1 MGFQSEFLQVLD
13 ERGLINQCTDLE
25 NLDKLLA
32 SEMVSAY
39 VGYDPTAASLHV
51 GHMISIIMLR
61 RFQQAGHRPV
71 VLMGGGTGMVGDPTG
86 KDAQRNMLTE
96 EVLQKNI
103 EAIKGTFS
111 HFIEFG
117 DKNNNAI
124 MVNNADWLAKFSYL
138 EFLRD
143 FGPHFTI
150 NRMLTF
156 DSVKSRLDREQPLT
170 FLEFNY
176 MLLQGVDFLQLSRDY
191 NVRLQMGGSDQWG
204 NILNG
209 VELGRRVD
217 ATSLFGLTCPLLL
230 NSAGKKMG
238 KTESGAVWLDA
249 NLMTPYDFWQ
259 YWRNVDDA
267 DVGKLLRMITDLPM
281 DEIKKLEA
289 LEGSEVNE
297 AKKILAD
304 EITTLVHGAEAAKN
318 AKETAQKTF
327 EQGSIGDDLPRF
339 EVPTAQL
346 EQGIKA
352 FETLVLTGLCS
363 SNGDA
368 RRQIKG
374 GGGRLNGKA
383 FVDATQNVTLA
394 DINDEDVIMI
404 SLGKKKHALIIPC

>member
-1 MGFQSEFLQVLD
+1 MNFKSEFLQVLN
-13 ERGLINQCTDLE
+13 ERGLLNQCTDFE
-25 NLDKLLA
+25 GLDELLTK
-32 SEMVSAY
+32 ETVSAY
-39 VGYDPTAASLHV
+39 IGYDPTASSLHV

-61 RFQQAGHRPV
+61 RFQQSGHRPV
-71 VLMGGGTGMVGDPTG
+71 VLMGGGTGMIGDPTG
-86 KDAQRNMLTE
+86 KDKQRNMLTLE
-96 EVLQKNI
+96 TIAKNI
-103 EAIKGTFS
+103 EAIRQTFS
-111 HFIEFG
+111 RFIEFNDTQSG
-117 DKNNNAI
+117 AI
-124 MVNNADWLAKFSYL
+124 MVNNADWLGQFGYL

-176 MLLQGVDFLQLSRDY
+176 MLLQAVDFLQLSRDH
-191 NVRLQMGGSDQWG
+191 NIRLQMGGSDQWG

-217 ATSLFGLTCPLLL
+217 GKALFGLTCPLLL

-238 KTESGAVWLDA
+238 KTESGAVWLDEK
-249 NLMTPYDFWQ
+249 LMTPYDFWQ

-289 LEGSEVNE
+289 LEGAEINE
-297 AKKILAD
+297 AKKILAS
-304 EITTLVHGAEAAKN
+304 EITALIHGKQAAEN
-318 AKETAQKTF
+318 AQATAQKTF

-339 EVPTAQL
+339 AVS
-346 EQGIKA
+346 KA
-352 FETLVLTGLCS
+352 KLSEGLKAWEALTLTELCS

-374 GGGRLNGKA
+374 GGGRVNGQA
-383 FVDATQNVTLA
+383 FSDTEQLVTLN
-394 DINDEDVIMI
+394 DINDDVIMI
-404 SLGKKKHALIIPC
+404 SLGKKRHALIIPE

>member
-1 MGFQSEFLQVLD
+1 MSFQSEFLRVLD

-25 NLDKLLA
+25 GLDKLL
-32 SEMVSAY
+32 STETVSAY
-39 VGYDPTAASLHV
+39 IGYDPTAASLHV

-71 VLMGGGTGMVGDPTG
+71 VLVGGGTGMVGDPTG

-96 EVLQKNI
+96 EVIAKNI
-103 EAIKGTFS
+103 DGIKGTFS
-111 HFIEFG
+111 KFIHFG
-117 DKNNNAI
+117 DGNQDAI
-124 MVNNADWLAKFSYL
+124 MVNNADWLKKFGYL

-150 NRMLTF
+150 NRMLAF

-191 NVRLQMGGSDQWG
+191 DVRLQMGGSDQWG

-209 VELGRRVD
+209 VELGRRID
-217 ATSLFGLTCPLLL
+217 AKPLFGLTCPLLL

-238 KTESGAVWLDA
+238 KTKSGAVWLDA
-249 NLMTPYDFWQ
+249 DLMSPYDFWQ

-267 DVGKLLRMITDLPM
+267 DVGKLLRMITDVSM
-281 DEIKKLEA
+281 DEIRRLEA
-289 LEGSEVNE
+289 LEGAEIND
-297 AKKILAD
+297 AKKVLAN
-304 EITTLVHGAEAAKN
+304 EITALVHGAEAAKN
-318 AKETAQKTF
+318 AQETAEKMF
-327 EQGSIGDDLPRF
+327 EQGRIGDDLPRF
-339 EVPTAQL
+339 EVARSEL
-346 EQGIKA
+346 KEGIKA
-352 FETLVLTGLCS
+352 YEALVLTNLCS

-374 GGGRLNGKA
+374 GGGRVNGTA
-383 FVDATQNVTLA
+383 FADANQLVTLD

-404 SLGKKKHALIIPC
+404 SLGKKKHTLIIPV

>member
-304 EITTLVHGAEAAKN
+304 EITTLVHGTEAAKN
-318 AKETAQKTF
+318 AKETAQKIF